1 MGGSCSLTSFPV
13 PASDDGAD
21 PSAGAL
27 STTCFSFG
35 LLSVRAC
42 LALRGVMLSE
52 ECGPVLAGFALL
64 QSSFGTLVGLPSPAR
79 NALFVVF
86 AGLVVVVV
94 VVYVAVVVVVM
105 FED

>member
-1 MGGSCSLTSFPV
+1 MVDGDWREDGDAGVDERCSLTSFSV

-21 PSAGAL
+21 DNADAL
-27 STTCFSFG
+27 STTCFSFP

-42 LALRGVMLSE
+42 LALRGVMLSG

-64 QSSFGTLVGLPSPAR
+64 QSSLGTLLGLLGPAS
-79 NALFVVF
+79 NALSVVFVVF
-86 AGLVVVVV
+86 VV
-94 VVYVAVVVVVM
+94 